1 MPVNEIIDVYKRQDI
16 IYPQD
21 PTQTYCV
28 TMTDSDGCV
37 SSGCYDS
44 SNYCYAWV
52 DLQYVD
58 TATAVLT
65 VYNDPIFNM
74 PGGITPTYLWSNGA
88 TTSVLTVTESGEYCV
103 TVTIDSFCVT
113 ESCTYVDFESLG
125 NECSAWVFTYPDS
138 SGQWYA
144 AVSYTHL
151 QTNSCSSTEFPAR
164 CILR

>member
-1 MPVNEIIDVYKRQDI
+1 MTVNAFVSDSNTLGLLAYGYSSAESWSYLWNTGETTDI

-58 TATAVLT
+58 TATACLL
-65 VYNDPIFNM
+65 Y
-74 PGGITPTYLWSNGA
+74 
-88 TTSVLTVTESGEYCV
+88 TSRCV
-103 TVTIDSFCVT
+103 
-113 ESCTYVDFESLG
+113 
-125 NECSAWVFTYPDS
+125 
-138 SGQWYA
+138 
-144 AVSYTHL
+144 
-151 QTNSCSSTEFPAR
+151 
-164 CILR
+164 